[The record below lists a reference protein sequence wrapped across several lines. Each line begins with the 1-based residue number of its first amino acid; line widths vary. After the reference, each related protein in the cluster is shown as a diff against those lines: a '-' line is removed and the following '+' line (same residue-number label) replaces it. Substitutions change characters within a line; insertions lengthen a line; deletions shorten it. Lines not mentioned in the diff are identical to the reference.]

1 MICHVFKPRRR
12 VGGVLRV
19 ARHFSAKLR
28 MDWEA
33 KVSVVALGTTDR
45 RIAHKALET
54 LAKERHLEHQG
65 YLGPRAV
72 REAAQKPLKELLD
85 VFLADAEARGRSPNT
100 LAKYK
105 NGLSRLFGLCSW
117 N

>member
-33 KVSVVALGTTDR
+33 KMSVVALGTSDR
-45 RIAHKALET
+45 RIAHKALEM
-54 LAKERHLEHQG
+54 LAKERHLERQG
-65 YLGPRAV
+65 YLAPRGV

-85 VFLADAEARGRSPNT
+85 AFLADAEARGLSANT
-100 LAKYK
+100 IAKYEK
-105 NGLSRLFGLCSW
+105 GLMRLFRLC
-117 N
+117 